1 MYIDCT
7 LNILSRANTFLFY
20 IQFKRTHKCSV
31 ILLNFNRF
39 ALMHCCTSEAYF
51 FYISEACCCH
61 MPMNALALCYGDYQW
76 IQRCSVDEDSILI
89 FFFAKVK
96 RYMLIEDKHELFLRK
111 KNVKLA
117 QKVMRQEV
125 FLFFYSIQRQ
135 SRLKRSQSQE

>member
-1 MYIDCT
+1 M
-7 LNILSRANTFLFY
+7 
-20 IQFKRTHKCSV
+20 
-31 ILLNFNRF
+31 
-39 ALMHCCTSEAYF
+39 
-51 FYISEACCCH
+51 
-61 MPMNALALCYGDYQW
+61 
-76 IQRCSVDEDSILI
+76 DEDSILI

-135 SRLKRSQSQE
+135 SRLKRS